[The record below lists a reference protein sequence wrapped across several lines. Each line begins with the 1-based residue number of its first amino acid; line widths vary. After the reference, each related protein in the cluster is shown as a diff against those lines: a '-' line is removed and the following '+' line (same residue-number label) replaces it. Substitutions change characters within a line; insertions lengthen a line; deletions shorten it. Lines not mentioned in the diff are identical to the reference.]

1 MLEPPDP
8 EALLGVN
15 DVTLEEFPDFAP
27 VAVRRDPPVV
37 EDIPAAVADALAD
50 VPALDDLPAG
60 AEVGLTGGSRG
71 IHDMPAVLAAAVE
84 ELEARG
90 LEPFVFAAMGSHGGA
105 TAEGQRETLESV
117 GITEEAV
124 GCEIRSD
131 MAVETVAE
139 DGDGRPVYA
148 AEDALGADAVLIAN
162 RIKLHTDFAGDIESG
177 LCKMAVIGL
186 GKQRGADA
194 AHNAA
199 LATSFREVLPERAE
213 LLFEET
219 PVVGGLG
226 VIENAEERAAEVHGV
241 PAGEI
246 IEREPELLARSAEL
260 FPELSVEDLDLL
272 ILDEIGKDI
281 SGTGM
286 DTNVVGRML
295 IHGEPE
301 PDSPEIT
308 RLYARSLTEETH
320 GNANG
325 IGLADF
331 AHVDAVEDVDL
342 TTTYINNVSGG
353 QPERGRIPLAC
364 PSDRVALHLAY
375 STTGVADPGEMR
387 IARIR
392 NTLEPDDL
400 QVSAPV
406 ARDLADREGVSV
418 GDLEP
423 LTMDGDDL
431 GPAPYERQPSSTA
444 DI

>member
-1 MLEPPDP
+1 MLDPPDA
-8 EALLGVN
+8 EALLDVN

-27 VAVRRDPPVV
+27 VTVHRDQLSLEDVRG
-37 EDIPAAVADALAD
+37 AVADALDA
-50 VPALDDLPAG
+50 VPALDDLGPG

-84 ELEARG
+84 ELEARD

-131 MAVETVAE
+131 MAVERIAE

-199 LATSFREVLPERAE
+199 LATSFREVLPERAR
-213 LLFEET
+213 LLFAET

-226 VIENAEERAAEVHGV
+226 VIENADERVAEVHGV
-241 PAGEI
+241 PADEI
-246 IEREPELLARSAEL
+246 VDREPALLARSAEL
-260 FPELSVEDLDLL
+260 FPELPVEDLDLL
-272 ILDEIGKDI
+272 VLDEIGKNV

-301 PDSPEIT
+301 PDSPAIT
-308 RLYARSLTEETH
+308 RIYARSLTEETH

-392 NTLEPDDL
+392 NTLEPGEL

-406 ARDLADREGVSV
+406 ARELADREDVTV
-418 GDLEP
+418 GALEP
-423 LTMDGDDL
+423 LAMDGDEL
-431 GPAPYERQPSSTA
+431 GPAPY
-444 DI
+444 